1 MLPSSFIEDLMWRII
16 NAVIG
21 FVEMKEKWIDR
32 EKAREAARE
41 RELEKKRVVYIKSDL
56 YPGGEILPEL
66 EARISIFDRGFTVG
80 DSVYEYARTYGHRP
94 FQVSEHMD
102 RLFTS
107 LKVLRMNPGMDKE
120 DFRRLCEDLTGQN
133 IPLLEGHEEYNIVWE
148 VTRGEWGWHGRRA
161 PAPEGVGK
169 PTVIIKN
176 NLNDQRLC
184 AQAFFTGIHVVTP
197 PSRHVSPECWDPK
210 IKTYSRLSYVV
221 ADLEARLVDPK
232 ATALMLDQFGNL
244 AEETG
249 GNIWIILD
257 GKLMT
262 PTERNILRGQTRNN
276 VINLAKKLDIPVVEQ
291 DLQPWHLYN
300 CDEAF
305 RSSTFPGPIQPIGR
319 FNGVLIGNELPG
331 PITKKLT
338 EAWSGWVGLD
348 VTGLDLLSAEERAEL
363 EEDRV
368 KLNVER
374 SMLLHIPY

>member
-1 MLPSSFIEDLMWRII
+1 MGMQ
-16 NAVIG
+16 
-21 FVEMKEKWIDR
+21 EKWIDG
-32 EKAREAARE
+32 EKAKEAARE
-41 RELEKKRVVYIKSDL
+41 RELEKRRVVYIKSDL
-56 YPGGEILPEL
+56 YPDGVFLPEL

-80 DSVYEYARTYGHRP
+80 DSVYEYARTYRHRP

-107 LKVLRMNPGMDKE
+107 LKVLRMNPSLGKE
-120 DFRRLCEDLTGQN
+120 DFCRLCEDLTGQN
-133 IPLLEGHEEYNIVWE
+133 IPLLKGYEEYNIVWE
-148 VTRGEWGWHGRRA
+148 VTRGEWGWHGRRT

-176 NLNDQRLC
+176 NLNDQKLC

-197 PSRHVSPECWDPK
+197 PGRHIGPECWDPK
-210 IKTYSRLSYVV
+210 IKTYSRLSYVM
-221 ADLEARLVDPK
+221 ADLEARLVDPR

-249 GNIWIILD
+249 GNIWIVRD
-257 GKLMT
+257 GKLLT

-276 VINLAKKLDIPVVEQ
+276 VISLAKKLDIPVIEQ

-305 RSSTFPGPIQPIGR
+305 RSSTFPGPVQPIGY

-348 VTGLDLLSAEERAEL
+348 VTGLNRLSTEEKAEL
-363 EEDRV
+363 EEERAR
-368 KLNVER
+368 LNAER
-374 SMLLHIPY
+374 SKLVHIPY